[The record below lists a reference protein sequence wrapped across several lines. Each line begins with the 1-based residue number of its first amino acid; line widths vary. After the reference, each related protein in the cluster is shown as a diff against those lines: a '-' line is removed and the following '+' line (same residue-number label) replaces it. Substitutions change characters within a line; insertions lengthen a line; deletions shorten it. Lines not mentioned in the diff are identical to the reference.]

1 MSAWGTTR
9 SWPPCS
15 SCSAASASSTSDEVL
30 RKGYG
35 LLPAVPLFT
44 AANICVSLLL
54 KALTGVHGDLMATFA
69 FFLLVLHLQGFHVPL
84 PPLRKTMPDGKPCE
98 LQASY
103 RVNKSYLAC
112 APIIFQGLL
121 LSNTCFISEVYRCRD
136 YTLHLGEISWSNLLG
151 KWERS
156 KQFGK
161 LIPVSGMAYYL
172 TTPPTWAD
180 ATSDL
185 INVCIYDV
193 FLLMGC
199 ALVSAAWFRIR
210 ACAQR
215 YQARLLGP
223 ETISFNQWT
232 RHVIR
237 GCIYRGILHWCADPP
252 GGIHGRNWLWHWNY
266 ARRDHHIF

>member
-1 MSAWGTTR
+1 MASRVSCRLATESTNR
-9 SWPPCS
+9 TSHVHPS
-15 SCSAASASSTSDEVL
+15 SSKAYSFQARVSS
-30 RKGYG
+30 
-35 LLPAVPLFT
+35 
-44 AANICVSLLL
+44 
-54 KALTGVHGDLMATFA
+54 
-69 FFLLVLHLQGFHVPL
+69 Q
-84 PPLRKTMPDGKPCE
+84 
-98 LQASY
+98 
-103 RVNKSYLAC
+103 
-112 APIIFQGLL
+112 
-121 LSNTCFISEVYRCRD
+121 RD

-215 YQARLLGP
+215 YQARLLGYPASLTPAQP

-237 GCIYRGILHWCADPP
+237 IAFTVGFCVGALTLLAGFMGVIGSGTGIMLAVTMIYSNFKLDNIASRTGLF
-252 GGIHGRNWLWHWNY
+252 GL
-266 ARRDHHIF
+266 